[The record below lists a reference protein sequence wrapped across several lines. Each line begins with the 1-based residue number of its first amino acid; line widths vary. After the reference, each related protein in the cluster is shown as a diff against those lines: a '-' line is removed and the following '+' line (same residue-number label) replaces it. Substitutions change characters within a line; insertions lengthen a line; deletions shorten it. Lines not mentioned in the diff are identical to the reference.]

1 MSDPQKTQEACSTDP
16 CACPVVMRVCEA
28 AYEQGRRDGERGFPA
43 PATIAIVKAALAGAG
58 SNSLDLVNSECVVNA
73 EVVRQFTNSGGPF

>member
-1 MSDPQKTQEACSTDP
+1 MNDPQKTPKVCTADP

-73 EVVRQFTNSGGPF
+73 ESSR